1 MEQTEDAQKYYW
13 MASVVISFVHEG
25 VPMDT
30 NVNALLSNTKPYLT
44 KKILENAQVK
54 AQIQLAK
61 TMDNN
66 LPDVKHVYIQSI
78 SFLGFMTEKEF
89 LSESEA

>member
-1 MEQTEDAQKYYW
+1 MTQIEDKKKYYW
-13 MASVVISFVHEG
+13 MASVVISFVHDG

-30 NVNALLSNTKPYLT
+30 NINALLSNTESHIT
-44 KKILENAQVK
+44 KKILENAQVQ

-61 TMDNN
+61 SLGNN

-78 SFLGFMTEKEF
+78 SFLGHMTEKEF
-89 LSESEA
+89 LGEPEV

>member
-1 MEQTEDAQKYYW
+1 MTQTEDMKKHYW

-30 NVNALLSNTKPYLT
+30 SVNALLSNTEPYIT

-89 LSESEA
+89 LSEPEV